1 MTLVRSSRCRFS
13 SSSAL
18 SFPFSS
24 LNCRQ
29 GYIFVWRISIS
40 CVQLYFK
47 VHTMLFSK
55 SMRMWWDCG
64 PICGNGRKDDTGG
77 RYCISPNGQNSDGPI
92 QCKSS
97 HHYSDN
103 TVLSH
108 NYNYNYGQPSDRPGK
123 RKRPVS
129 SQHTD
134 HYFRRCALLYPLY
147 FQSCAE
153 LENFQSSQDNPRKL
167 RVAGSVKSV

>member
-29 GYIFVWRISIS
+29 GYIFVWRISIT
-40 CVQLYFK
+40 CVQLYFI
-47 VHTMLFSK
+47 VHAMLFSK

-97 HHYSDN
+97 HHCTTMVRTPIIQFRPTTTTTTTVSPPTALGRGSVPSLLN
-103 TVLSH
+103 TPTTILDAAH
-108 NYNYNYGQPSDRPGK
+108 C
-123 RKRPVS
+123 
-129 SQHTD
+129 
-134 HYFRRCALLYPLY
+134 FIRCTFNLV
-147 FQSCAE
+147 QSWKIFDLFKTT
-153 LENFQSSQDNPRKL
+153 LEN
-167 RVAGSVKSV
+167 